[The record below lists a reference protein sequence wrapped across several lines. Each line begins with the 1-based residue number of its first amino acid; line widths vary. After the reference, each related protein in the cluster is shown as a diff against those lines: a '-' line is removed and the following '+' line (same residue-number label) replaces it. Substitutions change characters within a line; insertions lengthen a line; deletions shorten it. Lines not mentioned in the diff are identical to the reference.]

1 MDKKRFFEQDLNQ
14 TKQGSKDTMSQPID
28 LYSLILIS
36 IGLAMDAF
44 SIAIIAGFGLGK
56 VKLIDSIRV
65 SSTFG
70 IAHIIMPILGWILGS
85 TVITFI
91 QNWDHWL
98 AFILLSFVG
107 VRMLMEGLNEETD
120 EINSSD
126 MLGLTNLI
134 MFTIAVSID
143 ALAVGL
149 SFSLQELSI
158 WVPSLYMGVGTLIF
172 TFIGL
177 NIGNKTGQ
185 RFGKKAQILGG
196 LVLTLIGL
204 RIVINHLL

>member
-1 MDKKRFFEQDLNQ
+1 
-14 TKQGSKDTMSQPID
+14 
-28 LYSLILIS
+28 
-36 IGLAMDAF
+36 MDAF
-44 SIAIIAGFGLGK
+44 SVAIVAGFGLKK
-56 VKLIDSIRV
+56 VKPIDSIRI

-70 IAHIIMPILGWILGS
+70 IAHIIMPVLGWILGS

-107 VRMLMEGLNEETD
+107 VKMTRDGLNVETD
-120 EINSSD
+120 EIESSD
-126 MLGLTNLI
+126 LLGLTSLI

-158 WVPSLYMGVGTLIF
+158 WVPSLYMGAGTLIF

-177 NIGNKTGQ
+177 NIGHKTGQ

-204 RIVINHLL
+204 RIVIIHLL